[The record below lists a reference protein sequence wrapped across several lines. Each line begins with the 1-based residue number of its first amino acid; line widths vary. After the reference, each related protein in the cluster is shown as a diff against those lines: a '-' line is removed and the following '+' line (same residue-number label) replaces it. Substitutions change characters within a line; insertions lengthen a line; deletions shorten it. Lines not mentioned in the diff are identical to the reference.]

1 MPLRNLKY
9 SCISCVG
16 KGVTEFLMSRRN
28 TLPAGLSSEMF
39 MDNSSPI
46 QGPFR
51 KAGRVNNPSY
61 LHSFRVSVIAPNFF
75 LLRRN
80 SFSFLKRKQSY
91 MNMRMADNKWPFF
104 LGGGGDF
111 TSVIYDMVAV
121 CLCEFLSCICFPFSR
136 ALFIELIN

>member
-1 MPLRNLKY
+1 VPLRNLKY

-104 LGGGGDF
+104 FGGGATLPQSSMIWLPF
-111 TSVIYDMVAV
+111 VYANSYRVSA
-121 CLCEFLSCICFPFSR
+121 FLLVEPYS
-136 ALFIELIN
+136 LN